1 MILEDL
7 EYIFKE
13 QLDDGTD
20 NLYYMLIDGE
30 RKLIRRHTA
39 DKLEELLPLLSAF
52 EYAGTDMIMP
62 RFKK

>member
-13 QLDDGTD
+13 QIDTGEKKLYFMLVDD
-20 NLYYMLIDGE
+20 NHKVIEL
-30 RKLIRRHTA
+30 HPA
-39 DKLEELLPLLSAF
+39 DKLEELLHMLSAF
-52 EYAGTDMIMP
+52 EYAGTEVMP